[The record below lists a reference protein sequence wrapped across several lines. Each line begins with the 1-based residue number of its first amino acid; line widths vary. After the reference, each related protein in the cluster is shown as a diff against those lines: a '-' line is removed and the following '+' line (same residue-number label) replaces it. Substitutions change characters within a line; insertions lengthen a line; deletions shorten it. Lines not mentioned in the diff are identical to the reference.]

1 MRKTSV
7 FKFLMVFSLILSG
20 GRLQAAPSLCEGLFQ
35 KASDQPLASGKAATV
50 AKAAEANLK
59 KYENIFT
66 RARDLDSYK
75 MAFGKEFSRV
85 LVEIA
90 EKGGHW
96 IDAGAGDA
104 IAIQEFVAAN
114 PRTRGTAI
122 SVESAAESMAR
133 LSVIKGQFIEDIP
146 SDRVAKARVVTDVIG
161 GLAYSGTPHLVL
173 RKYFDWLDAHGEVFV
188 FMGTRDVYG
197 LINRVI
203 TADGKYLNLIDW
215 IKLIPGIKTEV
226 IVETREDEGTTYEK
240 WALRLTRDK
249 SRPLDIPDV
258 TLRELLPGAPPT
270 MLFQEARGLSIEAG
284 DTVLLQAQQ
293 KVRADLEQGLR
304 SQAQATTFTQF
315 MDSFR
320 GGEITHP
327 LVSAVKGLKPTQSW
341 VNISAYGANLA
352 HDLASKAY
360 DASSDKVF
368 FGISQK
374 WIRFRVNAVKPE
386 KFRYTHFHS
395 GLALDKM
402 TNVGVL
408 TDFNGDFVSSLR
420 PDEVLR
426 RYIRAIGDS
435 GTAFIYLGREY
446 TGFGAGSDV
455 LTAAGKRLSLR
466 QWLKSIPG
474 LEVKLF
480 RGGYAY
486 AGGQWTFVRI
496 RKKKPTVKIPELQF
510 LGADRRTDGEVPS
523 MVFQEGRS
531 L

>member
-1 MRKTSV
+1 MRRT
-7 FKFLMVFSLILSG
+7 LAFSLLVTCNLFFPG
-20 GRLQAAPSLCEGLFQ
+20 VRLQAAPSLCEGLFQ
-35 KASDQPLASGKAATV
+35 KASGESRVIGKTATV
-50 AKAAEANLK
+50 AKAAEDNLK
-59 KYENIFT
+59 KYEYIFT
-66 RARDLDSYK
+66 RARDLGSYK
-75 MAFGKEFSRV
+75 MAFGKEFSRT
-85 LVEIA
+85 LQEIA

-114 PRTRGTAI
+114 PSARGTAI
-122 SVESAAESMAR
+122 SVESSAESTRR
-133 LSVIKGQFIEDIP
+133 LDVLKGQFIEDIP
-146 SDRVAKARVVTDVIG
+146 NDRVAKARVVTDAIG

-173 RKYFDWLDAHGEVFV
+173 RKYFDWIEANGEVFV

-197 LINRVI
+197 LTNRVI
-203 TADGKYLNLIDW
+203 TSDGKYLNLIDW
-215 IKLIPGIKTEV
+215 LKQIPGIKV
-226 IVETREDEGTTYEK
+226 DVFVETREDDGKTYEK
-240 WALRLTRDK
+240 WAIRLTRDK
-249 SRPLDIPDV
+249 TRPLDIPDV
-258 TLRELLPGAPPT
+258 ALRELLPGAPPT
-270 MLFQEARGLSIEAG
+270 MLFQETRNLATEAG
-284 DTVLLQAQQ
+284 ATALLEAQQ
-293 KVRADLEQGLR
+293 KVRADVERGLR

-341 VNISAYGANLA
+341 VNVSAYGANLA
-352 HDLASKAY
+352 HDLASRSY
-360 DASSDKVF
+360 DASSGKVF

-386 KFRYTHFHS
+386 KFQYTHFHA

-420 PDEVLR
+420 PDDVLK

-446 TGFGAGSDV
+446 TGFGASSDV
-455 LTAAGKRLSLR
+455 LTASGKRLSLR

-486 AGGQWTFVRI
+486 TGGQWTFVRI

-510 LGADRRTDGEVPS
+510 LGADRRTDGEIPS
-523 MVFQEGRS
+523 MVFQEEKP

>member
-1 MRKTSV
+1 MRRTWA
-7 FKFLMVFSLILSG
+7 FNLLLTGSLILLG

-35 KASDQPLASGKAATV
+35 KASHPSQVTGTVPTV

-66 RARDLDSYK
+66 RARDLGSYK
-75 MAFGKEFSRV
+75 MAFGKEFSRT
-85 LVEIA
+85 LGEIA

-114 PRTRGTAI
+114 PRARGTAI
-122 SVESAAESMAR
+122 SVESSAESKGRM
-133 LSVIKGQFIEDIP
+133 SVLKGQFIEDIP
-146 SDRVAKARVVTDVIG
+146 SDRVEKARVVTDVIG

-173 RKYFDWLDAHGEVFV
+173 RKYFDWLETTGEVFV

-197 LINRVI
+197 LTNRVI
-203 TADGKYLNLIDW
+203 TSDGKYLNLIDW
-215 IKLIPGIKTEV
+215 IKQIPGIKV
-226 IVETREDEGTTYEK
+226 DVFVETREDDGKIYEK
-240 WALRLTRDK
+240 WAMRLTRDK
-249 SRPLDIPDV
+249 SRSLAIPDV
-258 TLRELLPGAPPT
+258 ALRELLPGSPPT
-270 MLFQEARGLSIEAG
+270 MLFQETRTLSSETG
-284 DTVLLQAQQ
+284 DSVLLQAQQ
-293 KVRADLEQGLR
+293 KVRAEVEQGLR
-304 SQAQATTFTQF
+304 SQAEATTFTKF

-320 GGEITHP
+320 AGEITHP
-327 LVSAVKGLKPTQSW
+327 LVSALKGLKSTQSW
-341 VNISAYGANLA
+341 VNVSAYGANLA
-352 HDLASKAY
+352 HDLANKSY

-386 KFRYTHFHS
+386 KFQYTHFHS

-402 TNVGVL
+402 KNVGVL

-420 PDEVLR
+420 PDEVLK
-426 RYIRAIGDS
+426 RYVRAIGDS
-435 GTAFIYLGREY
+435 GTAFIYLGPEY
-446 TGFGAGSDV
+446 TGFGASSDV
-455 LTAAGKRLSLR
+455 LTTKGKRLSLR

-486 AGGQWTFVRI
+486 TGGQWTFVRI
-496 RKKKPTVKIPELQF
+496 RKTKPAVEIPGLRF
-510 LGADRRTDGEVPS
+510 LGADRRTDAEVPS
-523 MVFQEGRS
+523 MAFQEEKS